1 MMQDTE
7 MWSPEQEL
15 RLLEELAE
23 AEAQAF
29 EMELDVPIRGV
40 PAEPERPWVAYW
52 NLSSKGVGSKARPA
66 QRMMRS
72 R

>member
-1 MMQDTE
+1 MQDTE

-29 EMELDVPIRGV
+29 EMELDVAIRSV
-40 PAEPERPWVAYW
+40 PAEPERPWIAYW
-52 NLSSKGVGSKARPA
+52 RLSPGSIESKARPA
-66 QRMMRS
+66 QRMLRS